1 MSEAELFPAF
11 LKLKGRRCLVVGAG
25 PIAESKIESL
35 VRCGAEVY
43 VVAPQATGWIRDAA
57 MAGEVQWEPR
67 VFREDDLKGVFLVV
81 AATSSPALHEEIFRQ
96 AQAAGILCN
105 AVDEPERCDFYYP
118 SVVRRGPLQIAVST
132 SGNSPF
138 LAQRLRQ
145 ELEQHYGPEYG
156 AWTEELGRARSALF
170 ARKVSPEERRALLQ
184 ELASEDSFRQFQ
196 GRQEQA

>member
-1 MSEAELFPAF
+1 MSNIDEET
-11 LKLKGRRCLVVGAG
+11 V
-25 PIAESKIESL
+25 
-35 VRCGAEVY
+35 
-43 VVAPQATGWIRDAA
+43 
-57 MAGEVQWEPR
+57 
-67 VFREDDLKGVFLVV
+67 
-81 AATSSPALHEEIFRQ
+81 ALHEEIFRQ